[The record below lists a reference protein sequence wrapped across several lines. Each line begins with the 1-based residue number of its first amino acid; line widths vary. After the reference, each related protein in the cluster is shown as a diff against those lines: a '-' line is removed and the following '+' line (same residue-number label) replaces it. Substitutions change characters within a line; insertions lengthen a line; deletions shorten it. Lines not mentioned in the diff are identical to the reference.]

1 MENLSFEC
9 PICLEL
15 FSNPISLPCGHNF
28 CYVCKKDISIFGSK
42 KCPVCRREYP
52 KTDYKVNE
60 TIAYLS
66 SFFYPKHK
74 FENLVK
80 IKTKSFFRSKTLMI
94 TVGLLVV
101 AIFCLKKLQAFKVK
115 NFKDCPFFAYQVYNK
130 IFSGVIHLM
139 LIFFRN
145 L

>member
-1 MENLSFEC
+1 MENLNFEC

-15 FSNPISLPCGHNF
+15 LTNPVSLPCGHNF

-42 KCPVCRREYP
+42 RCPVCRREYP

-66 SFFYPKHK
+66 NFFHPRHESEK
-74 FENLVK
+74 LVRASSK
-80 IKTKSFFRSKTLMI
+80 SHNKTKLFM
-94 TVGLLVV
+94 LLVGMLT
-101 AIFCLKKLQAFKVK
+101 IFIFFKKAQVLKVNNIKECPIFAF
-115 NFKDCPFFAYQVYNK
+115 QVYSK
-130 IFSGVIHLM
+130 VFSGVFHL
-139 LIFFRN
+139 LIIFFRN